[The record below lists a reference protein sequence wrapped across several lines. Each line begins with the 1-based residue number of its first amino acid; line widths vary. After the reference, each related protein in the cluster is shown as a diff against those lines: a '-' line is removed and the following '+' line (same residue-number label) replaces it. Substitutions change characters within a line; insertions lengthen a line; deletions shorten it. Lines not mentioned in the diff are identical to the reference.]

1 MIRICQKAIVSVF
14 IPLVICA
21 VLIAN
26 FSGCSSIVKSNQTER
41 TVWLSSLNLE
51 KMTSGWNAPQKDKSI
66 QSKPLRIGGIQFE
79 NGVGTH
85 ANSLMHVDL
94 KGSCRRF
101 SAYVGIDDEVEGKA
115 GSVRFKIYADGKRLY
130 DSGVIKAGE
139 KAREVDVDLKGCK
152 IMKLVVDAAGD
163 STSHDHANWAQAA
176 FIVAGKDPEA
186 IDAPVINEKKVI
198 LTPKP
203 GPLPRI
209 NGPKVYGCRAGRPF
223 IYRIPC
229 TGKRPITFS
238 AENLPETLYLN
249 QETGIIRG
257 TAPEERGEYAV
268 ILKAAN
274 SRGSMQQAFTIVVGD
289 SLALT
294 PPMGWN
300 SWYIHYARVTD
311 GHMRRAADASTTAG
325 WLSRMTKTL

>member
-1 MIRICQKAIVSVF
+1 MIRIRKLNAVFVF

-21 VLIAN
+21 IFFAGLC
-26 FSGCSSIVKSNQTER
+26 GCSSIIKSNQPER

-51 KMTSGWNAPQKDKSI
+51 KMTSGWGTPQKDKSI
-66 QSKPLRIGGIQFE
+66 QSKPLRIGGTQFE

-101 SAYVGIDDEVEGKA
+101 SAYVGVDDEVEGKI
-115 GSVRFKIYADGKRLY
+115 GSVRFRIYADGKRLY
-130 DSGVIKAGE
+130 DSGVIKVGE
-139 KAREVDVDLKGCK
+139 KAKYVEVGLTGCK

-163 STSHDHANWAQAA
+163 NTSYDHANWAQAA
-176 FIVAGKDPEA
+176 FIVAGEDPEA

-229 TGKRPITFS
+229 TGKRPINFS
-238 AENLPETLYLN
+238 AENLPQTLYLDS
-249 QETGIIRG
+249 ESGIIRG

-268 ILKAAN
+268 TLKATN
-274 SRGSMQQAFTIVVGD
+274 SRGSMQKAFTIVVGD

-300 SWYIHYARVTD
+300 S
-311 GHMRRAADASTTAG
+311 
-325 WLSRMTKTL
+325 